1 MKGSADYM
9 DDISNKIVELSNVI
23 YLSVAK
29 ELNRN
34 GIPVTLGRVIV
45 ESVYRRM
52 TEDALAITS
61 KENHELRAELE
72 KVTNDIKALQLDRA
86 NKNEND
92 GGEIKQ

>member
-52 TEDALAITS
+52 TEDALAITA

-86 NKNEND
+86 NKNENG
-92 GGEIKQ
+92 GGETKQ